1 MFIFIEEWIMGEQK
15 TAGGLFIF
23 LVPPALDFYHNSG
36 ATLLLVSTNS
46 VTETD
51 QYHPGLLLIFKAK
64 D

>member
-1 MFIFIEEWIMGEQK
+1 MGEQK